1 MGFRFGKSIRLGKI
15 FRLNISKS
23 GIGGSV
29 GLGGVRVG
37 TGPRGSRLSVDL
49 PGGLSYVKQLGGGDA
64 GARRGRKSAAGAGAS
79 DARRDEAS
87 QAVQA
92 EATPPAELP
101 SPGFF
106 APSDE
111 KEFARGLGELRAGR
125 ADAALQHFL
134 AAADAE
140 PGAALYAA
148 SLLSRHAEG
157 RARAVGL
164 LERIVEGDAE
174 LPTPLMQKY
183 LAGVRVPVQVTPHV
197 RAVVAPDS
205 LAVALLLVELY
216 QQQGRLEDAVGLLEE
231 VEEADPDPALTLS
244 LCELYA
250 EAGAWEGVVERGQG
264 VEAADDLTLETV
276 ILYGRAMQEQGLH
289 EAAVSVFGAALR
301 RKKGRSPSL
310 LREAAYRRALS
321 YRKLGRRAQADR
333 ELQKLYAE
341 DPTFRDVARL
351 LSVS

>member
-29 GLGGVRVG
+29 GVGGVRVG

-49 PGGLSYVKQLGGGDA
+49 PGGLSYVKQLGGGV
-64 GARRGRKSAAGAGAS
+64 GGVGERRGRRAVGSARAS
-79 DARRDEAS
+79 AREVETPAVEA
-87 QAVQA
+87 
-92 EATPPAELP
+92 P

-106 APSDE
+106 APGHE
-111 KEFARGLGELRAGR
+111 KEFARGLDELGAGR

-134 AAADAE
+134 SAAESE
-140 PGAALYAA
+140 PGAGIYAA
-148 SLLSRHAEG
+148 SILSRHAEG
-157 RARAVGL
+157 RARAVAL
-164 LERIVEGDAE
+164 LERIVRDDTE

-183 LAGVRVPVQVTPHV
+183 LAGVEAPVQVTPQV
-197 RAVVAPDS
+197 RVTLPLDS

-216 QQQGRLEDAVGLLEE
+216 QQQGRTEDAVGLLEE
-231 VEEADPDPALTLS
+231 VEEIDPDPALTLS

-264 VEAADDLTLETV
+264 VEASDDLTLEIV
-276 ILYGRAMQEQGLH
+276 IFYGRAMQEQGLH
-289 EAAVSVFGAALR
+289 EAAVSVLGGALK
-301 RKKGRSPSL
+301 RKKGRSPAL
-310 LREAAYRRALS
+310 LREAVYRRALS
-321 YRKLGRRAQADR
+321 YLKLGKRVQANR

-351 LSVS
+351 LNIA